1 MLQSSTSNTLNCN
14 QMEALFTSLPAIIFI
29 YDLNTMKYV
38 QNNGK
43 FKDILGYNQDDF
55 NDLTVDIGKYLI
67 HPDDKHILKKRITYF
82 KNIKNNSWSGVLRFK
97 HKDGHWLWVYSKVTV
112 IERGLNNQAVKLL
125 GITLNAEDS
134 FMTKELFYD
143 LIREKIRKRNYSK
156 IKNLTR
162 REIEIICLITRGYNY
177 QNIAA
182 KLNIQPDT
190 VNKHRKNILS
200 KLCLKNIASLT
211 SFAKENGLA

>member
-1 MLQSSTSNTLNCN
+1 MTRLPTYETIEFSQIEEIVS
-14 QMEALFTSLPAIIFI
+14 SLPAIIYI
-29 YDLNTMKYV
+29 YDLSTMKYV
-38 QNNGK
+38 WHNSK
-43 FKDILGYNQDDF
+43 LKDILGYNQDDF

-97 HKDGHWLWVYSKVTV
+97 HKDGHWIWVYSKVTV
-112 IERGLNNQAVKLL
+112 IERGFNNQAVKLL
-125 GITLNAEDS
+125 GITLDVADS

-143 LIREKIRKRNYSK
+143 FIRERIRERNYSK
-156 IKNLTR
+156 IKNLTP
-162 REIEIICLITRGYNY
+162 REIEIICLITKGNNY
-177 QNIAA
+177 QDIAT
-182 KLNIQPDT
+182 KLQIQPDT

-211 SFAKENGLA
+211 SFAKENGIA